1 MDFNIPSRINRRIQK
16 LIHKLLCDFFR
27 QPSRAELHENLAG
40 SQVFRLYLFERL
52 YIDFVIFG
60 VDFCGFFCPNEL
72 FPHIA
77 GKVFVRHQ
85 VLSLGAVSVAV
96 HRV

>member
-1 MDFNIPSRINRRIQK
+1 MDFDVPLCISGRIQK
-16 LIHKLLCDFFR
+16 LVHKLLCDFFR

-40 SQVFRLYLFERL
+40 SQVFRLYLFERFH
-52 YIDFVIFG
+52 IDFVIFG
-60 VDFCGFFCPNEL
+60 VDLCGFFRPSEL
-72 FPHIA
+72 FSHIA
-77 GKVFVRHQ
+77 GKIFVCHQ

>member
-1 MDFNIPSRINRRIQK
+1 MDFNIPSRINGRIQK

-27 QPSRAELHENLAG
+27 QPSRAELYENLAG
-40 SQVFRLYLFERL
+40 SQVFRLYLFQSFH
-52 YIDFVIFG
+52 IDVVIFG
-60 VDFCGFFCPNEL
+60 VDFCGFFCPSEL

-85 VLSLGAVSVAV
+85 VLSLGAVSVTV

>member
-1 MDFNIPSRINRRIQK
+1 MDFNIPSRINGRIQK

-40 SQVFRLYLFERL
+40 SQVFRLYLFQSFH
-52 YIDFVIFG
+52 IDVVIFG

-85 VLSLGAVSVAV
+85 VL
-96 HRV
+96 